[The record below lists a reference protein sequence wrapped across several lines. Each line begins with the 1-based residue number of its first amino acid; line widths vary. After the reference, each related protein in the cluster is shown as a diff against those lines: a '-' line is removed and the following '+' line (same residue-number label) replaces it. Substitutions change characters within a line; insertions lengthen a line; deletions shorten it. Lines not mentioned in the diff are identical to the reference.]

1 MRADAREAFA
11 RDRDRDTIG
20 ASLLGGT
27 RDIHADIRQVV
38 IIHVV
43 DSGKVWILIKMFCDV
58 C

>member
-11 RDRDRDTIG
+11 RDRDTIG

-27 RDIHADIRQVV
+27 RDIHADIRQIV